1 MPRRL
6 LPHHY
11 PGSLTVI
18 IPPGPGPR
26 QYQQV
31 EFCVVSTDIGEPSL
45 TNCFSAS
52 GWLNAFADCF
62 QEIGVW
68 LLVPVTATILEWLKI
83 CTALLSF
90 QLILFFF
97 FFGACG
103 ILVLWPGMELMQWIA
118 QRLNHWI
125 TREASSLIPYCSSP
139 SLPPS
144 LFSFLLSFLLSS
156 PSLPLSPP
164 PLHFKGVASIIHLWS
179 TVFLKFSNYTLENTL
194 GQRIWYQSAHF
205 FGWSLAENSTYKNPS
220 KMAFNYLENTKTT
233 NFIETTF
240 VLLRE
245 TRAN

>member
-1 MPRRL
+1 MIKCLCWL
-6 LPHHY
+6 LSRDR
-11 PGSLTVI
+11 SLTV
-18 IPPGPGPR
+18 GPSNCYNSR
-26 QYQQV
+26 MVKNLY
-31 EFCVVSTDIGEPSL
+31 STPFISID
-45 TNCFSAS
+45 T
-52 GWLNAFADCF
+52 
-62 QEIGVW
+62 
-68 LLVPVTATILEWLKI
+68 
-83 CTALLSF
+83 
-90 QLILFFF
+90 FF
-97 FFGACG
+97 FFGECG
-103 ILVLWPGMELMQWIA
+103 ILVLWPGMELMQWKA

-164 PLHFKGVASIIHLWS
+164 PLHFKGVASITHLWS